1 MNLFGIGNLELF
13 AILVV
18 MLLVLGPARMVDV
31 ARQAGHWWRESQ
43 RFLRSMADAATVA
56 LDEKPSPSSPP
67 RDPVAEPE
75 DAVAR
80 GSSDA
85 PTDDGS
91 DIPDGAQHRPTHDAE
106 AADDTS
112 AER

>member
-13 AILVV
+13 AILIV
-18 MLLVLGPARMVDV
+18 MLLVLGPARMVDL

-43 RFLRSMADAATVA
+43 RFLRTMADAATVK

-67 RDPVAEPE
+67 RDPFESPE

-80 GSSDA
+80 ESPETEAPDEQDAASESESDSE
-85 PTDDGS
+85 P
-91 DIPDGAQHRPTHDAE
+91 E
-106 AADDTS
+106 AAGNPPAD
-112 AER
+112 R

>member
-18 MLLVLGPARMVDV
+18 MLLVLGPAGMVDI

-56 LDEKPSPSSPP
+56 LDEKPSSRTPP
-67 RDPVAEPE
+67 RDQVPEPE
-75 DAVAR
+75 DAVKR
-80 GSSDA
+80 GSVGV
-85 PTDDGS
+85 TDEVVEHLTG
-91 DIPDGAQHRPTHDAE
+91 GAE
-106 AADDTS
+106 AVDYPSTD
-112 AER
+112 R

>member
-18 MLLVLGPARMVDV
+18 MLLVLGPARMVDL
-31 ARQAGHWWRESQ
+31 ARQAGRWWRESQ
-43 RFLRSMADAATVA
+43 RFLRTMADAAAVK
-56 LDEKPSPSSPP
+56 LDEKPSPSAPP
-67 RDPVAEPE
+67 RDPIAEPE

-80 GSSDA
+80 GAFVPSDA
-85 PTDDGS
+85 GDDGQERI
-91 DIPDGAQHRPTHDAE
+91 DEGAE
-106 AADDTS
+106 AADGPS

>member
-31 ARQAGHWWRESQ
+31 ARQAGRWWRESQ

-56 LDEKPSPSSPP
+56 LDEKPSPSSPS
-67 RDPVAEPE
+67 REPVDGPE

-80 GSSDA
+80 GSL
-85 PTDDGS
+85 DDVDDDEPMAASG
-91 DIPDGAQHRPTHDAE
+91 DAE

-112 AER
+112 ADR

>member
-18 MLLVLGPARMVDV
+18 MLLVLGPARMVDL

-43 RFLRSMADAATVA
+43 KFLRTMADAATVK
-56 LDEKPSPSSPP
+56 LDETPSPSTPP
-67 RDPVAEPE
+67 REPVDEPE

-80 GSSDA
+80 GSLDQLEPDDSPASSA
-85 PTDDGS
+85 PTG
-91 DIPDGAQHRPTHDAE
+91 QE
-106 AADDTS
+106 AADDSS

>member
-31 ARQAGHWWRESQ
+31 ARQAGRWWRESQ
-43 RFLRSMADAATVA
+43 RFLRTMADAATVA

-67 RDPVAEPE
+67 REPVDAPE

-80 GSSDA
+80 GSLDQV
-85 PTDDGS
+85 DGGDVQPS
-91 DIPDGAQHRPTHDAE
+91 ADAE
-106 AADDTS
+106 AADDAS